1 MGQGC
6 FQRGSQAMNKTVAV
20 TGAGA
25 SGLVAAA
32 GAASLGARVLL
43 FDQNDRIG
51 RKLSATGNGKGN
63 IANCRMEEQCYHSEE
78 PEELSRIYRDIH
90 RDEVLQ
96 LLEDRGIVLH
106 ARQGYIYPRTD
117 LAATVTEGLW
127 QWIAEVGTELHLQ
140 EAVTGVQ
147 KVPSGFLIR
156 TGTGEE
162 YRADALILA
171 TGGMAGPQF
180 GCDGSGYQIAR
191 SLGHQCTAVRP
202 SLTALKTKDPV
213 LHFAAGVRCLST
225 VRMVIGRSEETAG
238 GTESG
243 EFGEVQFGKDS
254 ISGIPVF
261 QLSSDAGRAL
271 AQGESVR
278 LILDLLPE
286 FDRDSGTF
294 SPGRKAAEL
303 IGGTWEQEW
312 NRRMQ
317 DTRNISIAEWM
328 NGLAVPRLAAMIAA
342 RAGLTAENKIRKLTR
357 EQLAMLLSLLRHFE
371 IEVTGTGTYRDA
383 QVTSGGIRLSE
394 IGASFASL
402 LCPGLYFAGEI
413 LDIEGICGGYNL
425 TFAMSSGWSAGRAAA
440 AAGIPE
446 SVQNR

>member
-1 MGQGC
+1 
-6 FQRGSQAMNKTVAV
+6 MNKTVAV

-162 YRADALILA
+162 YRERIPDRPI
-171 TGGMAGPQF
+171 
-180 GCDGSGYQIAR
+180 S
-191 SLGHQCTAVRP
+191 RP
-202 SLTALKTKDPV
+202 SVHRSPSLPYCIENERSCSAFCRRRT
-213 LHFAAGVRCLST
+213 LS
-225 VRMVIGRSEETAG
+225 VDG
-238 GTESG
+238 
-243 EFGEVQFGKDS
+243 
-254 ISGIPVF
+254 
-261 QLSSDAGRAL
+261 
-271 AQGESVR
+271 
-278 LILDLLPE
+278 
-286 FDRDSGTF
+286 
-294 SPGRKAAEL
+294 
-303 IGGTWEQEW
+303 
-312 NRRMQ
+312 Q
-317 DTRNISIAEWM
+317 DGHRQ
-328 NGLAVPRLAAMIAA
+328 
-342 RAGLTAENKIRKLTR
+342 K
-357 EQLAMLLSLLRHFE
+357 
-371 IEVTGTGTYRDA
+371 
-383 QVTSGGIRLSE
+383 
-394 IGASFASL
+394 
-402 LCPGLYFAGEI
+402 
-413 LDIEGICGGYNL
+413 
-425 TFAMSSGWSAGRAAA
+425 
-440 AAGIPE
+440 
-446 SVQNR
+446 

>member
-1 MGQGC
+1 M
-6 FQRGSQAMNKTVAV
+6 
-20 TGAGA
+20 
-25 SGLVAAA
+25 
-32 GAASLGARVLL
+32 
-43 FDQNDRIG
+43 
-51 RKLSATGNGKGN
+51 
-63 IANCRMEEQCYHSEE
+63 
-78 PEELSRIYRDIH
+78 
-90 RDEVLQ
+90 LQ
-96 LLEDRGIVLH
+96 LLEDRCIVLH

-171 TGGMAGPQF
+171 TGGMARPQF

-213 LHFAAGVRCLST
+213 LHFAAGVRCLS
-225 VRMVIGRSEETAG
+225 I
-238 GTESG
+238 
-243 EFGEVQFGKDS
+243 
-254 ISGIPVF
+254 F

-357 EQLAMLLSLLRHFE
+357 EQLAMLLSLV
-371 IEVTGTGTYRDA
+371 IPSVAGKMIAD
-383 QVTSGGIRLSE
+383 TSLFIISYVIQQRWVFSGRKNRSR
-394 IGASFASL
+394 
-402 LCPGLYFAGEI
+402 AGECS
-413 LDIEGICGGYNL
+413 LREMP
-425 TFAMSSGWSAGRAAA
+425 AMAAVVKKKEEKKAGKNY
-440 AAGIPE
+440 
-446 SVQNR
+446 V

>member
-6 FQRGSQAMNKTVAV
+6 CQRGSQAMNKTVAV

-225 VRMVIGRSEETAG
+225 VRMVIGRSDLKKFSAV
-238 GTESG
+238 
-243 EFGEVQFGKDS
+243 FS
-254 ISGIPVF
+254 I
-261 QLSSDAGRAL
+261 RAC
-271 AQGESVR
+271 
-278 LILDLLPE
+278 
-286 FDRDSGTF
+286 DRF
-294 SPGRKAAEL
+294 R
-303 IGGTWEQEW
+303 
-312 NRRMQ
+312 
-317 DTRNISIAEWM
+317 
-328 NGLAVPRLAAMIAA
+328 
-342 RAGLTAENKIRKLTR
+342 
-357 EQLAMLLSLLRHFE
+357 
-371 IEVTGTGTYRDA
+371 
-383 QVTSGGIRLSE
+383 
-394 IGASFASL
+394 
-402 LCPGLYFAGEI
+402 
-413 LDIEGICGGYNL
+413 
-425 TFAMSSGWSAGRAAA
+425 
-440 AAGIPE
+440 
-446 SVQNR
+446 